1 MIVSIPLP
9 ISQEMLEGI
18 ETLYRQAGWRA
29 YLNDPAKLVR
39 ALDGSLYLACAFH
52 EKQLI
57 GMVRVVGDGE
67 HVVLIQDL
75 LVEQSH
81 RREGV
86 GRALLAHVIER
97 YQDVRTK
104 LVLTD
109 VEDPVANEFYR
120 SMGLRP
126 IADHDM
132 IAYIV

>member
-18 ETLYRQAGWRA
+18 EALYRQAGWRA
-29 YLNDPAKLVR
+29 YLNDSAKLRR
-39 ALDGSLYLACAFH
+39 AMDGSLHLACAFH

-75 LVEQSH
+75 LVEEGH

-86 GRALLAHVIER
+86 GRALLAHVIGR

-120 SMGLRP
+120 SMGLKP
-126 IADHDM
+126 IAQCDM

>member
-18 ETLYRQAGWRA
+18 EALYRQAGWRA
-29 YLNDPAKLVR
+29 YLNDPAKLRR
-39 ALDGSLYLACAFH
+39 AMDGSLYLACAFH

-75 LVEQSH
+75 LVEEGH

-86 GRALLAHVIER
+86 GRALLAHVIGR

-120 SMGLRP
+120 SMGLKP
-126 IADHDM
+126 IAQCDM